1 MHYASFHRM
10 TLKLQYPLT
19 NLCSTPSTWKSTFV
33 IRVLVFREQICY
45 IVFENI
51 VMVKKVLH
59 QLKSVSFK
67 EYQTSKPQQIFLR

>member
-1 MHYASFHRM
+1 MYYASFHRM
-10 TLKLQYPLT
+10 ILKLQHPLT

-33 IRVLVFREQICY
+33 IRVLVFREQIWY

-51 VMVKKVLH
+51 VIVNKALH